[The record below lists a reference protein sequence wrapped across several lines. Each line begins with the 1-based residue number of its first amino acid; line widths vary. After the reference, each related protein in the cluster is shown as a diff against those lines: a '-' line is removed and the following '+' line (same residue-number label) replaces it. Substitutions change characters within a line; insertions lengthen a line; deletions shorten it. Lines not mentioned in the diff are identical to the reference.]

1 VLDVDV
7 VTKGYLSEIFVSFQ
21 GEGLYA
27 GRRQLFIRLSGCH
40 MRCRY
45 CDTPGS
51 LERGTHFQVY
61 SSNGECQQFR
71 NPVSPSEVL
80 AHALPL
86 LDPDTSPDGVAVT
99 GGEPLLQA
107 DFLAELLA
115 DARWPRPRL
124 LETSGTLPEK
134 LAPVLPVV
142 DVVSMDIKLPSN
154 TGEPECWEAH
164 RHTLAAAR
172 GKAYVKILVDD
183 CTALGEVERAAE
195 LVRAEAREM
204 PVFLQPISDESGR
217 VAIRAETLDSFFAA
231 ARSRVADVRV
241 APQMHRFL
249 GIR

>member
-1 VLDVDV
+1 VLQVDV
-7 VTKGYLSEIFVSFQ
+7 VKKGHLSEIFVSFQ

-27 GRRQLFIRLSGCH
+27 GRRQLFLRFSGCH

-51 LERGTHFQVY
+51 LERGTQFQVFHPT
-61 SSNGECQQFR
+61 GECQQLR
-71 NPVSPSEVL
+71 NPVSASEVL

-86 LDPDTSPDGVAVT
+86 LGHRHSPDGVAVT
-99 GGEPLLQA
+99 GGEPLLQS

-134 LAPVLPVV
+134 LAAVLPVV

-154 TGEPECWEAH
+154 TGEPEYWEAH

-172 GKAYVKILVDD
+172 GKVYVKILVDD
-183 CTALGEVERAAE
+183 VTAREDVERAAE
-195 LVRAEAREM
+195 LVRREAPET
-204 PVFLQPISDESGR
+204 PVFLQPITAPSGAIA
-217 VAIRAETLDSFFAA
+217 VAPAMLDSFFAV
-231 ARSRVADVRV
+231 ARGCLDDVRV
-241 APQMHRFL
+241 VPQMHRAL